1 LVIIGTVNYISAK
14 QVLTNEVL
22 DKLENIA
29 TVKEI
34 NIEDLIEETHEK
46 IKLISTR
53 LQLKIDLDKYNNNIN
68 RSEALVFLNKTINTI
83 KSAINNFEEI
93 SIYDLTGTIVAST
106 NNSVISRNYANDKFF
121 IQGKSQNES
130 SFLFRDKN
138 NEIKSHLAGPL
149 VLDGKLIGVATATY
163 NLENLLSIFQTY
175 EGLGKT
181 GELIL
186 VKRDNNGDALF
197 MTPLRFHSD
206 SFLNLKVSK
215 DETNTPAIQSLLK
228 NERTFTDIAD
238 YRGVPVLA
246 VTRYLED
253 VDLGLISKIDKIE
266 AFAPLEK
273 LKYLTIING
282 ILVAILV
289 IVVSL
294 IIGKSISNP
303 IQKLNDASKDISQG
317 KFDNPIRITTGSDEI
332 EELTKQLDKMRQ
344 NIHYINN
351 HLNEVVNERT
361 EKLEKTIAE
370 LKEKEEAVETINKQL
385 VSANNE
391 LSIQD
396 KIQKEFINVAAHE
409 LRTPIMP
416 ILGLSELLY
425 NKVLNKKGNNNL
437 NQETLQEYL
446 QIIVRNSHR
455 LHRLVEAVLDV
466 TKIESRVFKLNTEL
480 VELNEVIANVVT
492 DFENSLENKSHGHG
506 GGGDDDDDGNNNKV
520 KIIYVSNNRNK
531 IFVNADKIRLTQVI
545 FNLLDNASKFTK
557 EGFIIITT
565 RITTNKEKADD
576 GNNNNN
582 NNNVIVIIKDSGIG
596 IDNEIL
602 PRLFTKFATKSDHGT
617 GLGLFIVKNI
627 IEAHGG
633 RIWAEN
639 NSNGIGS
646 TFYFTLPIAKTSEI
660 VINGK

>member
-1 LVIIGTVNYISAK
+1 
-14 QVLTNEVL
+14 
-22 DKLENIA
+22 
-29 TVKEI
+29 
-34 NIEDLIEETHEK
+34 
-46 IKLISTR
+46 
-53 LQLKIDLDKYNNNIN
+53 
-68 RSEALVFLNKTINTI
+68 
-83 KSAINNFEEI
+83 
-93 SIYDLTGTIVAST
+93 
-106 NNSVISRNYANDKFF
+106 
-121 IQGKSQNES
+121 
-130 SFLFRDKN
+130 
-138 NEIKSHLAGPL
+138 
-149 VLDGKLIGVATATY
+149 
-163 NLENLLSIFQTY
+163 
-175 EGLGKT
+175 
-181 GELIL
+181 
-186 VKRDNNGDALF
+186 
-197 MTPLRFHSD
+197 
-206 SFLNLKVSK
+206 
-215 DETNTPAIQSLLK
+215 
-228 NERTFTDIAD
+228 
-238 YRGVPVLA
+238 
-246 VTRYLED
+246 
-253 VDLGLISKIDKIE
+253 
-266 AFAPLEK
+266 
-273 LKYLTIING
+273 
-282 ILVAILV
+282 
-289 IVVSL
+289 
-294 IIGKSISNP
+294 
-303 IQKLNDASKDISQG
+303 
-317 KFDNPIRITTGSDEI
+317 
-332 EELTKQLDKMRQ
+332 
-344 NIHYINN
+344 
-351 HLNEVVNERT
+351 
-361 EKLEKTIAE
+361 
-370 LKEKEEAVETINKQL
+370 
-385 VSANNE
+385 
-391 LSIQD
+391 
-396 KIQKEFINVAAHE
+396 
-409 LRTPIMP
+409 MP

-506 GGGDDDDDGNNNKV
+506 GGDDDDDGNNNKV

-576 GNNNNN
+576 GNNN

>member
-1 LVIIGTVNYISAK
+1 MSILKGIADSSLLQQGLLSGDRI
-14 QVLTNEVL
+14 
-22 DKLENIA
+22 DKMMRE
-29 TVKEI
+29 KFSEI
-34 NIEDLIEETHEK
+34 NNITKVDTILIADKDDITTYEIVAEG
-46 IKLISTR
+46 TR
-53 LQLKIDLDKYNNNIN
+53 SFLNIDLSFREYIQETRNTLQPVFSDGFKGIDNIDRIALAVPIVNSSSGESMGIVEAKIPTESFFSLYGNIHDINSQFLVVYDRKGTLLAVGADK
-68 RSEALVFLNKTINTI
+68 SLLGK
-83 KSAINNFEEI
+83 NFFGESVQNFTNHNPI
-93 SIYDLTGTIVAST
+93 LMNLTQNLLHGIPGYSIYDYG
-106 NNSVISRNYANDKFF
+106 R
-121 IQGKSQNES
+121 
-130 SFLFRDKN
+130 
-138 NEIKSHLAGPL
+138 
-149 VLDGKLIGVATATY
+149 
-163 NLENLLSIFQTY
+163 
-175 EGLGKT
+175 
-181 GELIL
+181 GE
-186 VKRDNNGDALF
+186 
-197 MTPLRFHSD
+197 
-206 SFLNLKVSK
+206 
-215 DETNTPAIQSLLK
+215 
-228 NERTFTDIAD
+228 
-238 YRGVPVLA
+238 
-246 VTRYLED
+246 
-253 VDLGLISKIDKIE
+253 
-266 AFAPLEK
+266 
-273 LKYLTIING
+273 
-282 ILVAILV
+282 
-289 IVVSL
+289 
-294 IIGKSISNP
+294 
-303 IQKLNDASKDISQG
+303 
-317 KFDNPIRITTGSDEI
+317 RITTNVPVFIQDTPSYFVQIVTPTDTIYSE
-332 EELTKQLDKMRQ
+332 
-344 NIHYINN
+344 INN
-351 HLNEVVNERT
+351 VLFGEKLAMFSLIVGTIIAITILIIFLIKWNVILNNEVKKRT
-361 EKLEKTIAE
+361 KELQESNREIALANKE
-370 LKEKEEAVETINKQL
+370 LKVH
-385 VSANNE
+385 
-391 LSIQD
+391 D